1 MLISII
7 GYCGYFAQVI
17 IRGVI
22 LNPTGYYISLVAGIT
37 THLSSVGL
45 KSYLSKIVDHSELGK
60 VFTLMAVLDATAPI
74 LASSLFAYVFKC
86 TIDAFPGLC
95 FLILG
100 AISLIPIWVAM
111 SIDIYF
117 LESRNDTKKSN
128 NTDVKN
134 LC

>member
-45 KSYLSKIVDHSELGK
+45 KSYLSKIIDHSELGK

-74 LASSLFAYVFKC
+74 IGSSLFAYIFRLS
-86 TIDAFPGLC
+86 IESFPGLC

-111 SIDIYF
+111 WIDISF
-117 LESRNDTKKSN
+117 LKTRTDTKKSN
-128 NTDVKN
+128 NSNVKN